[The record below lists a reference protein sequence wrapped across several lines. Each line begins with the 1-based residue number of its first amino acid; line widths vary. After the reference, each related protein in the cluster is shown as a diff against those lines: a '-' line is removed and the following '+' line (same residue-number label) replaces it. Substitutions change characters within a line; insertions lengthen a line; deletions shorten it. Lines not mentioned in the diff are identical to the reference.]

1 MATRNQRHRLIVN
14 HLNMNDRQNSTAL
27 DWGAF
32 FLNTA
37 PFFLAGVIGLGMF
50 RSKPGALL
58 LGLASPLLMLAT
70 LIPIAFCFR
79 PGLGVRQRI
88 ITCMLDLIAF
98 IFFGVVSW
106 GFFMLWRM
114 GPLRH

>member
-1 MATRNQRHRLIVN
+1 
-14 HLNMNDRQNSTAL
+14 MNDGQYRIAF

-32 FLNTA
+32 VVNTA
-37 PFFLAGVIGLGMF
+37 PFLLAAIIGMGMF
-50 RSKPGALL
+50 RSNPGALL

-70 LIPIAFCFR
+70 LIPIALCFR

-88 ITCMLDLIAF
+88 ITFVLDLVAF
-98 IFFGVVSW
+98 NFFGVVSW
-106 GFFMLWRM
+106 GFFMLWRI